1 MSTTDADIKAKIAE
15 TRKKLDELYLM
26 SGYMD
31 KYGKDVWI
39 SFIICISFTIFI
51 CYYSL
56 INALQVVKADWPN
69 QRCNPLFMPFA
80 GLINKPTNQTNLEY
94 TAENFTGCINS
105 LVQFIAI
112 MAFEPF
118 RIIVAMINKTIEEL
132 IEAANKIRKVFDD
145 IRNRSKD
152 LFEHIY
158 TAIANLMVAFINFVV
173 KLKDSM
179 AKVNGVLTSALYVL
193 FGSYMAMESLFLSI
207 LDLVTLILIIIAAI
221 IVVYIIVSICLFA
234 IPIFGVALSAPT
246 IAAAVSGAV
255 IMIAILIP
263 VIWFEIM
270 MLRVLDL
277 SVAPPPSVPS
287 CFAGETLVPLFA
299 TGESKPI
306 RDINLGD
313 KLQNGG
319 LVTATM
325 KFSAAKQQIYT
336 LKGVVVTGEH
346 RVFYPEQGRWL
357 KVKDHPESIA
367 LPKFKEPYVYCL
379 NTTAK
384 EFIINETLFSDWD
397 DIDEKVWND
406 LKKNCVDL
414 PAHFTLADIHTY
426 LESGLAPHTMI
437 KLKSGLAVPIQD
449 VNINDILEDNTKV
462 LGVIKVH
469 GSIYKH
475 TFADDSFIYGTKNIH
490 INDSNLGRINC
501 RHKQSGSKQSGSK
514 QSGSKQSGNKQSGN
528 KQSGS
533 KQSGSKQDELMSVPM
548 EIEDMKIDQ
557 HPVLY
562 HLLTDTKFFIAN
574 EIKIHDYN
582 YGIDA
587 YLE

>member
-1 MSTTDADIKAKIAE
+1 MSTTDAGIKAKIAE
-15 TRKKLDELYLM
+15 TRKKLEELYLM

-39 SFIICISFTIFI
+39 SVIICISFIIFI

-105 LVQFIAI
+105 LVQYVALL
-112 MAFEPF
+112 AFEPF
-118 RIIVAMINKTIEEL
+118 RIIIAMINKTIEEL
-132 IEAANKIRKVFDD
+132 IEAANKLRKVFDD

-152 LFEHIY
+152 LFGQIY

-173 KLKDSM
+173 KMKDSM
-179 AKVNGVLTSALYVL
+179 SKVNGVLTSALYVL

-221 IVVYIIVSICLFA
+221 IICYILVACALFPIPIVGQTVSIPFIVSA
-234 IPIFGVALSAPT
+234 IA
-246 IAAAVSGAV
+246 GAV
-255 IMIAILIP
+255 IMIAIMIP
-263 VIWFEIM
+263 LIWFEIM
-270 MLRVLDL
+270 MMRVLDL
-277 SVAPPPSVPS
+277 SSPPMPSVPS

-306 RDINLGD
+306 QDIKLGD

-346 RVFYPEQGRWL
+346 RVFYPAQQRWM

-379 NTTAK
+379 NTTTK

-397 DIDEKVWND
+397 DIDEKVWKD

-437 KLKSGLAVPIQD
+437 KIKSGLAVPIQD

-501 RHKQSGSKQSGSK
+501 MHKQGGSKQSRSK
-514 QSGSKQSGNKQSGN
+514 QS
-528 KQSGS
+528 
-533 KQSGSKQDELMSVPM
+533 ELMSEPM
-548 EIEDMKIDQ
+548 EIENMKIDK